1 MRLSKL
7 PGGASKARYT
17 KYYISTRLH
26 VSSTEASD
34 LFDFVRYCH
43 VFHFLLRAVLCMHVV
58 WPRYGIANGVY
69 ACGWPAARRVIGA

>member
-7 PGGASKARYT
+7 PGGAAKASYS

-34 LFDFVRYCH
+34 LFDFVRYSH
-43 VFHFLLRAVLCMHVV
+43 VCHFLLRAVLCMHV
-58 WPRYGIANGVY
+58 WPSYGIAKGVY